1 MKKYSIGFL
10 FILFVALQSCSE
22 NNGFQIKGIVKGGS
36 FKKVYL
42 EKIEGQVIELDS
54 AELSSN
60 GEFEIYGNAD
70 EKAIY
75 RLNFEG
81 KKAIDLVLDNTAEIT
96 VSFDAS
102 GPMNAYEIKG
112 SPLSMQLKEVN
123 DILYQTFQK
132 VNQLQQTYAQSVNDP
147 NIAQIQKKLEQ
158 SYFEVLNTQ
167 VKLIQSFVNSHKDFL
182 VKLYALSYL
191 NADENYAFIDQ
202 VFKENAISIDSFK
215 YAQAFYARFSEIK
228 MLNVGEVA
236 PDINL
241 PSPNG
246 DMIALSSLRGQVV
259 LIDFWA
265 SWCGPCRKENPNNVL
280 LYNKYH
286 AKGFT
291 IYGVS
296 LDKKKED
303 WVQAIMKDGLK
314 WTQVSDLKYWGSEAA
329 KLYKVEAIPF
339 TVLLDRDGRIV
350 AKNLRGDDLS
360 AEAAKLLKK

>member
-1 MKKYSIGFL
+1 MKKFNIGIIL
-10 FILFVALQSCSE
+10 FILFVFQSCSE
-22 NNGFQIKGIVKGGS
+22 NNGFKIKGKVTGGTI
-36 FKKVYL
+36 KKVIL

-54 AELSSN
+54 AEISSN

-81 KKAIDLVLDNTAEIT
+81 KKAIDLVLDNTSDVE
-96 VSFDAS
+96 VNFDAT
-102 GPMNAYEIKG
+102 GPMAAYEIKG
-112 SPLSMQLKEVN
+112 SPLSLQLKEVN

-132 VNQLQQTYAQSVNDP
+132 VNALQQQYAQSVNDP

-158 SYFEVLNTQ
+158 SYFEILNLQ
-167 VKLIQSFVNSHKDFL
+167 VQLIQDYVKSHPDFL

-191 NADENYAFIDQ
+191 NAEENYNFIDQ
-202 VFKENAISIDSFK
+202 VFKENALAIDSFK
-215 YAQAFYARFSEIK
+215 YAQQFYARFSEIK
-228 MLNVGEVA
+228 MLNIGEIA
-236 PDINL
+236 PEINL
-241 PSPNG
+241 PNPKG
-246 DMIALSSLRGQVV
+246 ELIALSSLKGQVV
-259 LIDFWA
+259 LLDFWA

-296 LDKKKED
+296 LDKNKEA
-303 WVQAIMKDGLK
+303 WEKAIMDDGLT
-314 WTQVSDLKYWGSEAA
+314 WNQVSDLKYWASDAA

-339 TVLLDRDGRIV
+339 TVLLDKEGRIV
-350 AKNLRGDDLS
+350 AKNLRG
-360 AEAAKLLKK
+360 AELATKVQQLLK

>member
-1 MKKYSIGFL
+1 MKKNHIGIIL
-10 FILFVALQSCSE
+10 LILFVFQSCSE
-22 NNGFQIKGIVKGGS
+22 NNGFKIKGKVTGGTI
-36 FKKVYL
+36 KKVIL

-54 AELSSN
+54 AEISSN
-60 GEFEIYGNAD
+60 GAFEIYGNAD

-81 KKAIDLVLDNTAEIT
+81 KKAIDLVLDNTSAVE
-96 VSFDAS
+96 VNFDAT
-102 GPMNAYEIKG
+102 GPMAAYEIKG
-112 SPLSMQLKEVN
+112 SPLSLQLKEVN

-132 VNQLQQTYAQSVNDP
+132 VNALQQQYAQSVNDP

-158 SYFEVLNTQ
+158 SYFEILNLQ
-167 VKLIQSFVNSHKDFL
+167 VQLIQDYVKSHPDFL

-191 NADENYAFIDQ
+191 NAEENYNFIDQ
-202 VFKENAISIDSFK
+202 VFKENALAIDSFK
-215 YAQAFYARFSEIK
+215 YAQQFYARFSEIK
-228 MLNVGEVA
+228 MLNIGEIA

-241 PSPNG
+241 PNPKGELIS
-246 DMIALSSLRGQVV
+246 LSSLKGQVV
-259 LIDFWA
+259 LLDFWA

-296 LDKKKED
+296 LDKNKEA
-303 WVQAIMKDGLK
+303 WVKAIMDDGLT
-314 WTQVSDLKYWGSEAA
+314 WNQVSDLKYWASEAA

-339 TVLLDRDGRIV
+339 TVLLDKEGRIV
-350 AKNLRGDDLS
+350 AKNLRG
-360 AEAAKLLKK
+360 AELAAKVQQLLK

>member
-1 MKKYSIGFL
+1 MI
-10 FILFVALQSCSE
+10 
-22 NNGFQIKGIVKGGS
+22 
-36 FKKVYL
+36 L

-54 AELSSN
+54 AEISSN
-60 GEFEIYGNAD
+60 GSFEIYGNAD

-81 KKAIDLVLDNTAEIT
+81 KKAIDLVLDNTSDVE
-96 VSFDAS
+96 VNFDAT
-102 GPMNAYEIKG
+102 GPMAAYEIKG
-112 SPLSMQLKEVN
+112 SPLSLQLKEVN

-132 VNQLQQTYAQSVNDP
+132 VNALQQQYAQSVIDP

-158 SYFEVLNTQ
+158 SYFEILNLQ
-167 VKLIQSFVNSHKDFL
+167 VQLIQDYVKSHPDFL

-191 NADENYAFIDQ
+191 NAEENYNFIDQ
-202 VFKENAISIDSFK
+202 VFKENALAIDSFK
-215 YAQAFYARFSEIK
+215 YAQQFYARFSEIK
-228 MLNVGEVA
+228 MLNIGEIA

-241 PSPNG
+241 PNPKGELIS
-246 DMIALSSLRGQVV
+246 LSSLKGQVV
-259 LIDFWA
+259 LLDFWA

-296 LDKKKED
+296 LDKNKEA
-303 WVQAIMKDGLK
+303 WVKAIMDDGLT
-314 WTQVSDLKYWGSEAA
+314 WNQVSDLKYWASEAA

-339 TVLLDRDGRIV
+339 TVLLDKEGRIV
-350 AKNLRGDDLS
+350 AKNLRG
-360 AEAAKLLKK
+360 AELAAKVQQLLK